1 MTLGQYARQK
11 CSDLGLSAETI
22 EQIIEDIDNSTLIDR
37 DDTGFG
43 SWQEKWEHWRQ
54 IVDQIIDAAVEKSK
68 NGNEEPEKAEG
79 KTEENTERD

>member
-1 MTLGQYARQK
+1 MTLGEYARQR
-11 CSDLGLSAETI
+11 CIDLGLSTETI
-22 EQIIEDIDNSTLIDR
+22 AQIIEDIDNSPLIDR

-68 NGNEEPEKAEG
+68 NGESE